1 MAGRDAGVYTHGHHE
16 SVLRSHRWRTAEN
29 SAGYLLPHL
38 LPNTSILDVGC
49 GPGTLTVDLAAH
61 VHPGRVVGVDVAPEV
76 VEQARAHAAEIG
88 ATEVSF
94 VAGDLRQLALPPG
107 SFDIVHAHQVLQHLR
122 DPVAALQAMATLT
135 RPGGLV
141 AVRDVMYSSLAWAPR
156 DARLDRW
163 REVYLAVTR
172 RNDAEADAGVFLPLW
187 AADAGLTDITY
198 SSSTWTYA
206 TAEDRAWW
214 GHLWAERMLASDLA
228 EQALAYGVATADEL
242 AGIAAGWRDWAAASV
257 GSFIVA
263 HGELVAR
270 V

>member
-1 MAGRDAGVYTHGHHE
+1 MGR
-16 SVLRSHRWRTAEN
+16 
-29 SAGYLLPHL
+29 
-38 LPNTSILDVGC
+38 
-49 GPGTLTVDLAAH
+49 
-61 VHPGRVVGVDVAPEV
+61 
-76 VEQARAHAAEIG
+76 
-88 ATEVSF
+88 
-94 VAGDLRQLALPPG
+94 PPG